1 VTAPPPTDA
10 ALLRATAAGD
20 EEAFLEIYRRY
31 QDRVFRFACRMT
43 GSREAAEDVTHNCF
57 ASLLER
63 PRGFEPGRSGLGTYL
78 CAAARNQSLTHAR
91 RTWREAAGLS
101 GPDLRPAREPGPL
114 DLVLAHERGRMV
126 REALLRLAP
135 LHREVVILADYD
147 ELDLAAIAEI
157 VGAEVGAVKVRLHRA
172 RRKLRRALEGYMG
185 GAAVAVAPGRV

>member
-1 VTAPPPTDA
+1 MTAPPPTDA

-31 QDRVFRFACRMT
+31 QDRVFRFASRMT

-91 RTWREAAGLS
+91 RTWREASGMS
-101 GPDLRPAREPGPL
+101 GPDHRAAREPGPL

-135 LHREVVILADYD
+135 LHREVVIGEQGRAERSQAHHDVARHGPLGGVDAAHRQRN
-147 ELDLAAIAEI
+147 DL
-157 VGAEVGAVKVRLHRA
+157 VRVPRA
-172 RRKLRRALEGYMG
+172 SQ
-185 GAAVAVAPGRV
+185 